1 MDIVQIGLIFTYILL
16 AVGVLAAIVMPLF
29 QAISTDPMSLLKSA
43 GGLGIIVV
51 IYLIGYALAGDEVT
65 AKYSEFGVDASI
77 SKMVGGILNTM
88 YILMFGALAGI
99 LFTEVHKVTR

>member
-65 AKYSEFGVDASI
+65 AKYTEFGVDSST

-99 LFTEVHKVTR
+99 LFTEIYKVTR

>member
-1 MDIVQIGLIFTYILL
+1 MDIVHIGLIFTYILL
-16 AVGVLAAIVMPLF
+16 TVGVLAAIIMPLF
-29 QAISTDPMSLLKSA
+29 QAITTDPKSLLKSA
-43 GGLGIIVV
+43 MGLGVIVV
-51 IYLIGYALAGDEVT
+51 IYFIGYALAGDEVT

>member
-1 MDIVQIGLIFTYILL
+1 MDIVHIGLIFTYILL
-16 AVGVLAAIVMPLF
+16 TVGVLAAIIMPLF
-29 QAISTDPMSLLKSA
+29 QAITTDPKSLLKSA
-43 GGLGIIVV
+43 MGLGVIVV
-51 IYLIGYALAGDEVT
+51 IYFIGYASAGDEVT

>member
-1 MDIVQIGLIFTYILL
+1 MDIVHIGLIFTYILL
-16 AVGVLAAIVMPLF
+16 TVGVLAAIIMPLF
-29 QAISTDPMSLLKSA
+29 QAITTDPKSLLKSA
-43 GGLGIIVV
+43 MGLGVIVV
-51 IYLIGYALAGDEVT
+51 IYFIGYALAGNEVT

>member
-16 AVGVLAAIVMPLF
+16 TVGVLAAIIMPLF
-29 QAISTDPMSLLKSA
+29 QAITTDPKSLLKSA
-43 GGLGIIVV
+43 MGLGVIVV
-51 IYLIGYALAGDEVT
+51 IYFIGYALAGDEVT